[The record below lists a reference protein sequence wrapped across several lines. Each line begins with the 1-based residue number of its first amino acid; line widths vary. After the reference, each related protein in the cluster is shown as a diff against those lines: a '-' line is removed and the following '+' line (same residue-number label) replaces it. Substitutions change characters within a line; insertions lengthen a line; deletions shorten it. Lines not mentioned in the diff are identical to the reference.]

1 MAKYKDYGRKILAVL
16 LTIATV
22 LSASSIDFKA
32 LAAPEPTSSTIYS
45 GGSLGQIY
53 TNNSSNQ
60 KVNSVSFDMIQVAGI
75 PYDYTAYI
83 YENPTVDGDPQDG
96 VLRKVVEKSI
106 DTKAETVRSTINI
119 PIGNGDDGKPIVLTN
134 GEKLGVAI
142 VLSGNVGET
151 PIQFYESGTPE
162 TGNGYSKDTS
172 ASGWVERGD
181 IVTVSTESYGG
192 EPNDLTNIKM
202 NPATTF
208 LTVGDDDVAL
218 NTTYAPNY
226 KRTIAYTSSNISVII
241 QDGQKVHA
249 AGSGQASLTASYGD
263 VSDTKN
269 FTVFQNTVESGTWTY
284 NGSEIKP
291 KVEVWCGSKLTE
303 NTDYELKYSNCI
315 YPGIA
320 SVTIKGLNQYAGYSK
335 TYNYTIDKATLTQE
349 MVKSTKEGGTATYTI
364 DTSTGEVKSAT
375 IGNLTKDTDFTAV
388 ATYVSSAVGKVTYN
402 VIVTGKGNYV
412 GGPFTTSVD
421 VPADPSATI
430 DINAVV
436 DAVLTDDAG
445 NETNEFTYTGSD
457 ISPKVKFYLKDT
469 STVVNFADNVNVPP
483 SEESDASEDKK
494 TLTITGK
501 TSAGYSGTITL
512 DYWVVPLDIE
522 DAKIS
527 VEVQEEKQGSGKI
540 WTHTGNKI
548 EPKVTVKYTNGTTT
562 KTLKEGED
570 FELEYKYNTDVGTA
584 KIYISGIGNFT
595 GTRTEDFEIIADFVK
610 DASLKL
616 GGYTAN
622 FSNNFET
629 GYSVP
634 YRGTPYTTKP
644 TNFQLAGKSVKS
656 TDYTTIYINNTDAGT
671 AEIKYIGQ
679 GKYAGPGNEFTVK
692 FTITPKQ
699 LTSGLTVY
707 QQPHTYS
714 GNPEELSDGEYVVYD
729 GAKLLTKD
737 TDYKVSFTN
746 NINAGTASINVT
758 GIGNYGGMLLGTYTI
773 DKLPISDGNV
783 TIDSI
788 KDRTYTGAAQEPP
801 VVVKLNGV
809 EVPSSNYT
817 VSYSNNI
824 NVGTANVTLTGKG
837 NFTGSRNDV
846 TFKITPKTLANLTYT
861 IGGEPCTK
869 VSETGTSYTSE
880 YVADYTGL
888 EVKPAVVVY
897 DGGNVLTSND
907 YTVSYIDNIDVGTA
921 TARVSGRGSYAGSTV
936 YITFNINYKSIENTV
951 VTPTGTRKDGSIIYP
966 TVTVYDPTAPYGARD
981 LVEGTHYDIIATAT
995 SAGAGN
1001 TAIIR
1006 GKGNYVGEKKIT
1018 YDIGKD
1024 LSGNTINI
1032 QLWSPDGTAK
1042 QYEPDPSG
1050 AISFE
1055 YIGNQSPNVQI
1066 FDGGNIIAVS
1076 NYELTWEVISC
1087 SCPDPHSPYKQYN
1100 AGSKVRV
1107 TATGKGD
1114 NYYNSKTIEYTIKKK
1129 SLADNETMVLTDNNN
1144 TKTDNWTYT
1153 YDSLSKA
1160 VVPKIVYNVVGGDA
1174 ITLANTDYT
1183 LDKTAVGP
1191 NVVYDSSG
1199 NVTSIPVTIS
1209 AADNGNY
1216 SGSVTVNYVINP
1228 CPVSSDKIKIA
1239 TIDDQPYEGPG
1250 KEVRPE
1256 PVLTYKLSE
1265 TSTIPLVFDTDYDLG
1280 YNNNTSI
1287 GNKTDPNPPT
1297 VVITGKGNYSGTRN
1311 EKFNIVQRELTQDNT
1326 TITGV
1331 VSKEYNGN
1339 PQTQNMD
1346 EVSVWY
1352 NGNVLTSNDFDVS
1365 YTNNVKIGVGNIDT
1379 KQGPIMIITGKGAY
1393 TGTVYCPF
1401 TIQGNIDSDI
1411 FIIDGLEPE
1420 YPIINGDINITKDDI
1435 RVKYKDPT
1443 SASGAYIFVD
1453 PSYYELEKPSTI
1465 LPGERQLRIKGNGS
1479 VMYGTATQNIK
1490 LTGSFNDVTISGI
1503 LPVYDYTGSSITP
1516 SPTVKYGT
1524 RVLTQDDDY
1533 TLSYN
1538 KNTDAG
1544 TASITITP
1552 KVGRYYT
1559 DSASTTFKIQYNL
1572 EEAEISGYD
1581 KIYGYDYTGSQIT
1594 PNPITVKVH
1603 GKTLSS
1609 TNDYTLTYGKNKNVS
1624 EGGQIII
1631 TAKEGENATAHGT
1644 QEATFRINP
1653 VTITDFN
1660 AVFDPWTYPYTG
1672 QSQRP
1677 VPNVTKGTKTL
1688 TEGVDFRVEY
1698 PTDTVNVGFKPVNIV
1713 GMGNYTGK
1721 ITGDTTTGPYYH
1733 IGQVSITGS
1742 AVTIEVQDAY
1752 YAGGENVTP
1761 PYSVKYNGIPLVKDR
1776 DYTVTMSG
1784 THAEVGP
1791 NYSITFTGI
1800 NNFYGAVD
1808 KTFAIKQADLS
1819 KGVVKL
1825 SETSHEYTGSPIVPS
1840 IVATIDK
1847 GDGTPYYLKEG
1858 EDKDY
1863 VVTFNGGQAM
1873 IGVGTYSILVEGRNN
1888 FINSLSETY
1897 TVTAKDLSDSSKVV
1911 ITYDIDNDY
1920 TGAAV
1925 RPAPKVWDIARG
1937 VPLVEGTD
1945 YAVYYANNVAAAS
1958 KDSALPPTI
1967 TVVGQGNYTGT
1978 FSGTFNIGHPLGSL
1992 EIVLDSYQ
2000 YTYDGQL
2007 HVPGVQVKRGNIVL
2021 VEGVDYEKS
2030 YSNFDGS
2037 ALDANA
2043 GKKSVNITGYGGYY
2057 SDSSRTYDIVAKVAN
2072 ANMIKILPSL
2082 PKDESGNYYNVYT
2095 GTDIEPPVTI
2105 YDEEISSAIP
2115 VDPSN
2120 YDVAYVRNK
2129 DMSTPTNPALIK
2141 IVFKNNYAMG
2151 AESYTMPFYIKAKT
2165 IETGFEAYLP
2175 GGSQYA
2181 YTGNEVKPEV
2191 IVKPTSLDTVEG
2203 ELIEGVDYT
2212 LTYLNNVNAGT
2223 ANVVVTGINNYSGEV
2238 VLPYNVVANLNDS
2251 TIIAPDQFYTGSEVH
2266 APLTITCGGN
2276 SLVEGVDYTVI
2287 YTSEDN
2293 WQTRGTATITS
2304 LQPYYA
2310 GAATKDYNILFDPTI
2325 LKVVGYANEYSF
2337 TGGPIKPDF
2346 KVVTPDGQEI
2356 PYNPEDI
2363 TYYNSSTGF
2372 GDCTSIGTVTATIP
2386 LNIGD
2391 KACELKAV
2399 YDIIGRNINLCNI
2412 VPLYDNV
2419 YTGNKLY
2426 PPVIIRNEQGELL
2439 TEGVDYTLE
2448 YSNNIYPGVGKIV
2461 ITGKGNY
2468 IASVTK
2474 YFNIIAPN
2482 MLGLTA
2488 APEGD
2493 NAVKLSWLRN
2503 ARITGYEIYS
2513 GDCSVKYGSTSDTT
2527 FTVTGLKQATDYEFK
2542 VRTYITANGRTS
2554 YGEFKSVTGHS
2565 GMAKPEITVQ
2575 SLARQRA
2582 TINWTSAGSVT
2593 GYEIYRGSSATG
2605 TFSKIAVMPS
2615 SAGGYSDS
2623 NLVSGG
2629 TYYYKVRAYDK
2640 VGENQFVYGYF
2651 SDPKAVTIR

>member
-22 LSASSIDFKA
+22 LSTSSIDFKA

-60 KVNSVSFDMIQVAGI
+60 KVSSVSFDMIQVAGI

-83 YENPTVDGDPQDG
+83 YENPTIDGDPQSG
-96 VLRKVVEKSI
+96 VLRKVVSESM
-106 DTKAETVRSTINI
+106 DPLAETDKSTINI
-119 PIGNGDDGKPIVLTN
+119 DIGNGDDGKPIVLTN

-142 VLSGNVGET
+142 VLSGNVGEN
-151 PIQFYESGTPE
+151 PIQFYESGTSE

-172 ASGWVERGD
+172 TSGWVKRGD
-181 IVTVSTESYGG
+181 VVTVSTESYAT
-192 EPNDLTNIKM
+192 EPNDLTDITM

-226 KRTIAYTSSNISVII
+226 KRTITYTSSNDSII
-241 QDGQKVHA
+241 TQDSQKVHA
-249 AGSGQASLTASYGD
+249 AGSGQATLTASYGD

-284 NGSEIKP
+284 TGSEIKP
-291 KVEVWCGSKLTE
+291 TVEVKCGSVLTE
-303 NTDYELKYSNCI
+303 NTDYRLTYSNNI
-315 YPGIA
+315 NPGTA
-320 SVTIKGLNQYAGYSK
+320 SVTITGLNQYAGYSR
-335 TYNYTIDKATLTQE
+335 TYNYTINKATLTQD
-349 MVKSTKEGGTATYTI
+349 MVNSTKDGGAATYTI
-364 DTSTGEVKSAT
+364 DTSTGEVKSAV
-375 IGNLTKDTDFTAV
+375 IGGLTKDTDFTAV
-388 ATYVSSAVGKVTYN
+388 ATYVSSTVDKITYN
-402 VIVTGKGNYV
+402 VTVTAKGNYV

-421 VPADPSATI
+421 VSASPSATI
-430 DINAVV
+430 DINYVV
-436 DAVLTDDAG
+436 DAVLIDGEG
-445 NETNEFTYTGSD
+445 NETDEFIYTGGD
-457 ISPKVKFYLKDT
+457 ITPGVKFYLKDT
-469 STVVNFADNVNVPP
+469 DTEVSFANNVEIVT
-483 SEESDASEDKK
+483 SGGSAASEDENK

-501 TSAGYSGTITL
+501 NSAGYSGTITL
-512 DYWVVPLDIE
+512 DYWVLPLDIE

-527 VEVQEEKQGSGKI
+527 VEVQEETQGSGKI
-540 WTHTGNKI
+540 WTHTGNQIK
-548 EPKVTVKYTNGTTT
+548 PTVTVKYNNGTTT
-562 KTLKEGED
+562 STLIQGTDYEV
-570 FELEYKYNTDVGTA
+570 EYSNNTAVGTA
-584 KIYISGIGNFT
+584 RIDISGIGNFT

-622 FSNNFET
+622 FSNNFVT
-629 GYSVP
+629 GYTVP
-634 YRGTPYTTKP
+634 YRGTPYTTRIS
-644 TNFQLAGKSVKS
+644 NFTLAGKSAKAA
-656 TDYTTIYINNTDAGT
+656 DYTTQYINNTDAGT
-671 AEIKYIGQ
+671 AEIKVIGQ
-679 GKYAGPGNEFTVK
+679 GKYLGKEFTVK
-692 FTITPKQ
+692 FTITPKI
-699 LTSGLTVY
+699 LTSGLTVT

-714 GNPEELSDGEYVVYD
+714 GNAVELTDGEYVVYD
-729 GAKLLTKD
+729 GSKPLIKG
-737 TDYKVSFTN
+737 TDYDVSFTN
-746 NINAGTASINVT
+746 NINAGTASINVS
-758 GIGNYGGMLLGTYTI
+758 GKGNYGGTLLGTYTI
-773 DKLPISDGNV
+773 DPLSISDGNV
-783 TIDSI
+783 TIDPI
-788 KDRTYTGAAQEPP
+788 ADRTYTGAAQEPP

-809 EVPSSNYT
+809 VVPSSNYT

-846 TFKITPKTLANLTYT
+846 TFKINPKTLANLTYT
-861 IGGEPCTK
+861 LGGAPCTG
-869 VSETGTSYTSE
+869 SGTSYTSE

-907 YTVSYIDNIDVGTA
+907 YTVSYSGNINVGTA

-936 YITFNINYKSIENTV
+936 YITFGIDYKSIENTN
-951 VTPTGTRKDGSIIYP
+951 VTLTGTKKVNGIIYP
-966 TVTVYDPTAPYGARD
+966 TVTVYDPTAPYGAQD

-995 SAGAGN
+995 HAGAGN

-1006 GKGNYVGEKKIT
+1006 GKGNYRGEQIVT
-1018 YDIGKD
+1018 YDIGHD
-1024 LSGNTINI
+1024 LNDEEKTSVQVWTPNGNYEMPKESSGV
-1032 QLWSPDGTAK
+1032 
-1042 QYEPDPSG
+1042 YV
-1050 AISFE
+1050 FE
-1055 YIGNQSPNVQI
+1055 YIGDVHPSIKVFYDGNALTTNDFEIGLERLSGTND
-1066 FDGGNIIAVS
+1066 FD
-1076 NYELTWEVISC
+1076 
-1087 SCPDPHSPYKQYN
+1087 
-1100 AGSKVRV
+1100 AGTRIKVTV
-1107 TATGKGD
+1107 TGIGD
-1114 NYYNSKTIEYTIKKK
+1114 NYYNSKSAQYNISRKNINDSELI
-1129 SLADNETMVLTDNNN
+1129 AITDDSTNS
-1144 TKTDNWTYT
+1144 TKTSDWIYT
-1153 YDSLSKA
+1153 YDRLAK
-1160 VVPKIVYNVVGGDA
+1160 VVKPKIVYNVKDGAAV
-1174 ITLANTDYT
+1174 TLADSDYT
-1183 LDKTAVGP
+1183 KDKDSVGP
-1191 NVVYDSSG
+1191 NVLYDGGLIKS
-1199 NVTSIPVTIS
+1199 TPVTLTGT
-1209 AADNGNY
+1209 GNY
-1216 SGSVTVNYVINP
+1216 MGTVTLNYTINP
-1228 CPVSSDKIKIA
+1228 CSLSDTDVINVVDIGDQQYTGEQIRPLPVVQHTLSDASTRELVNGTDYELAYANNTAVATVSS
-1239 TIDDQPYEGPG
+1239 E
-1250 KEVRPE
+1250 
-1256 PVLTYKLSE
+1256 
-1265 TSTIPLVFDTDYDLG
+1265 
-1280 YNNNTSI
+1280 
-1287 GNKTDPNPPT
+1287 NPPT
-1297 VVITGKGNYSGTRN
+1297 VIITAKDRGNYTGQVTK
-1311 EKFNIVQRELTQDNT
+1311 KFNIIRRTLTQTNT
-1326 TITGV
+1326 TVTPIPDMIYDGQPKTPTGFSV
-1331 VSKEYNGN
+1331 YYNE
-1339 PQTQNMD
+1339 T
-1346 EVSVWY
+1346 
-1352 NGNVLTSNDFDVS
+1352 GNVLTTDDYDVEPV
-1365 YTNNVKIGVGNIDT
+1365 NNILFGVGDVEHNT
-1379 KQGPIMIITGKGAY
+1379 GPRVKITGKGAY
-1393 TGTVYCPF
+1393 EGTVYAPF
-1401 TIQGNIDSDI
+1401 TIKANIGDSNL
-1411 FIIDGLEPE
+1411 FAIDGLEE
-1420 YPIINGDINITKDDI
+1420 TYNIVKNGDIFDI
-1435 RVKYKDPT
+1435 NVGAFTVKYEDPYNPGNY
-1443 SASGAYIFVD
+1443 SIMD
-1453 PSYYELEKPSTI
+1453 DDLYELNKPSTI
-1465 LPGERQLRIKGNGS
+1465 VPGLAQLSVVGKGGI
-1479 VMYGTATQNIK
+1479 VYGTANKPVK
-1490 LTGSFNDVTISGI
+1490 LVGNLEYVTLSGI
-1503 LPVYDYTGSSITP
+1503 DPVYDYTGTAITP
-1516 SPTVKYGT
+1516 SPTVMFGT
-1524 RVLTQDDDY
+1524 KLLTEGVDY
-1533 TLSYN
+1533 NLSYSN
-1538 KNTDAG
+1538 NTNAG
-1544 TASITITP
+1544 TATISITPVEGNEYLTGS
-1552 KVGRYYT
+1552 K
-1559 DSASTTFKIQYNL
+1559 SANFKIQYNMD
-1572 EEAEISGYD
+1572 EAVISGYESS
-1581 KIYGYDYTGSQIT
+1581 YDYTGSQIT
-1594 PNPITVKVH
+1594 PNPITVTIH
-1603 GKTLSS
+1603 GNTLSNG
-1609 TNDYTLTYGKNKNVS
+1609 TDYDVTYGNNTNVS
-1624 EGGQIII
+1624 EGGLITV
-1631 TAKEGENATAHGT
+1631 TAKGDKTRGSKSV
-1644 QEATFRINP
+1644 QFRINP
-1653 VTITDFN
+1653 ASIVNTAQVTF
-1660 AVFDPWTYPYTG
+1660 AQATYPYTG

-1677 VPNVTKGTKTL
+1677 VPDVKIGTKTL
-1688 TEGVDFRVEY
+1688 TEGVDFRVDY
-1698 PTDTVNVGFKPVNIV
+1698 PSDSTNVGFKAISVV
-1713 GMGNYTGK
+1713 GMGNYTGRISGD
-1721 ITGDTTTGPYYH
+1721 ITTDPMTWPYYH
-1733 IGQVSITGS
+1733 IGEVSLTDP
-1742 AVTIEVQDAY
+1742 AVTIEVEDAY

-1776 DYTVTMSG
+1776 DYSVTMSG
-1784 THAEVGP
+1784 THAAVGT

-1800 NNFYGAVD
+1800 NNFNGAVD
-1808 KTFAIKQADLS
+1808 KTYAIREADLS

-1825 SETSHEYTGSPIVPS
+1825 SETSHEYTGSPIAPS

-1847 GDGTPYYLKEG
+1847 GDGTVYTLKEG

-1873 IGVGTYSILVEGRNN
+1873 IDVGTYSILVEGRNN

-1897 TVTAKDLSDSSKVV
+1897 TVTAKDLSDSSKVA
-1911 ITYDIDNDY
+1911 ITYDIDNEY
-1920 TGAAV
+1920 TGAEV
-1925 RPAPKVWDIARG
+1925 RPSPVVWDIARG
-1937 VPLVEGTD
+1937 VQLVEGTD
-1945 YAVYYANNVAAAS
+1945 YTVTYANNVAAAS

-2007 HVPGVQVKRGNIVL
+2007 HAPGVQVKKGSTVL

-2043 GKKSVNITGYGGYY
+2043 GKKSVNITGHGGYY
-2057 SDSSRTYDIVAKVAN
+2057 SDSSRTYDIVAKVAK
-2072 ANMIKILPSL
+2072 ANMIKIVPSL
-2082 PKDESGNYYNVYT
+2082 PKDESGNYYTVYT
-2095 GTDIEPPVTI
+2095 GTDIEPAVTI

-2165 IETGFEAYLP
+2165 IEAGFEAYLP

-2181 YTGNEVKPEV
+2181 YTGDEVEPEV

-2212 LTYLNNVNAGT
+2212 LTYINNVNAGT

-2251 TIIAPDQFYTGSEVH
+2251 TIIAPDQFYTGTEVH

-2276 SLVEGVDYTVI
+2276 SLVEGVDYTVT
-2287 YTSEDN
+2287 YTSDDN

-2310 GAATKDYNILFDPTI
+2310 GVATKDYNILFDPTI

-2346 KVVTPDGQEI
+2346 KVVTPEGQEI

-2426 PPVIIRNEQGELL
+2426 PPVIIRNERGELL

-2565 GMAKPEITVQ
+2565 GMAAPEITVQ

-2582 TINWTSAGSVT
+2582 TINWTSAGNVS
-2593 GYEIYRGSSATG
+2593 GYEIYRGSTATG

-2629 TYYYKVRAYDK
+2629 TYYYKVRAYEK
-2640 VGENQFVYGYF
+2640 VGDNQFVYGYF

>member
-1 MAKYKDYGRKILAVL
+1 MVKYKDYGRKILAVL
-16 LTIATV
+16 LAIATV
-22 LSASSIDFKA
+22 LTTSSIDLRA
-32 LAAPEPTSSTIYS
+32 LAAPEPTSTTIYS
-45 GGSLGQIY
+45 GGYLGEIY
-53 TNNSSNQ
+53 TNNSSTQ

-83 YENPTVDGDPQDG
+83 YENPTVDGDPQSG
-96 VLRKVVEKSI
+96 VIRKVVEKSI
-106 DTKAETVRSTINI
+106 DTSAETVRSTINI
-119 PIGNGDDGKPIVLTN
+119 PIGNGDDNKPIVLTN

-142 VLSGNVGET
+142 MLSGNVGDN
-151 PIQFYESGTPE
+151 PIQYYETGAPE
-162 TGNGYSKDTS
+162 TGNGYRKDTS
-172 ASGWVERGD
+172 TSGWEKRGD
-181 IVTVSTESYGG
+181 IVTVSTENAG
-192 EPNDLTNIKM
+192 EPYDLTDITM
-202 NPATTF
+202 NPTTTF

-218 NTTYAPNY
+218 NTTFTPNY
-226 KRTIAYTSSNISVII
+226 KRTIAYESSDETII
-241 QDGQKVHA
+241 KRDGQKVHA
-249 AGSGQASLTASYGD
+249 VGSGQARLTASYGD
-263 VSDTKN
+263 TSTYKD
-269 FTVFQNTVESGTWTY
+269 FTVFQNTIIDQGPWTY
-284 NGSEIKP
+284 TGSEIKP
-291 KVEVWCGSKLTE
+291 RVKVECGRELTE
-303 NTDYELKYSNCI
+303 NTDYRLTYSNCI
-315 YPGIA
+315 NPGTA
-320 SVTIKGLNQYAGYSK
+320 SVTITGLGTYAGYSK

-349 MVKSTKEGGTATYTI
+349 MVNSTKDGGTATYTI
-364 DTSTGEVKSAT
+364 DTSTGEVKSAV
-375 IGNLTKDTDFTAV
+375 IESLVKDRDFTAV
-388 ATYVSSAVGKVTYN
+388 ATYVSSSVDKITYDVT
-402 VIVTGKGNYV
+402 VTAKGNYK
-412 GGPFTTSVD
+412 GDHPFTTSVD

-430 DINAVV
+430 DINYVV
-436 DAVLTDDAG
+436 DAVLIDGEG
-445 NETNEFTYTGSD
+445 NETDEFIYTGGD
-457 ISPKVKFYLKDT
+457 ITPGVKFFLKGTDT
-469 STVVNFADNVNVPP
+469 PVSFANNVEIEPSGGST
-483 SEESDASEDKK
+483 ASEDKK

-501 TSAGYSGTITL
+501 NLEGYSGTITL

-527 VEVQEEKQGSGKI
+527 VDVQEETPGSGNVWI
-540 WTHTGNKI
+540 HTGNQIK
-548 EPKVTVKYTNGTTT
+548 PTVTVKYTNGTTS
-562 KTLKEGED
+562 TLTLGKDYEVH
-570 FELEYKYNTDVGTA
+570 YSNNTSVGTA
-584 KIYISGIGNFT
+584 RIEISGIGNFT

-622 FSNNFET
+622 YSNNFVT
-629 GYSVP
+629 GYSVT

-656 TDYTTIYINNTDAGT
+656 TDYRTEYSNNTDAGT
-671 AEIKYIGQ
+671 AEIKYIGLN
-679 GKYAGPGNEFTVK
+679 KYAGKEFTVK

-707 QQPHTYS
+707 QQAHTYS
-714 GNPEELSDGEYVVYD
+714 GNHEELSDGEYVVYD
-729 GAKLLTKD
+729 GSKPLIKG
-737 TDYKVSFTN
+737 TDYDVSFTN
-746 NINAGTASINVT
+746 DINAGTASIKVT
-758 GIGNYGGMLLGTYTI
+758 GKGNYDGTLLGTYTI
-773 DKLPISDGNV
+773 DPLSISDGNV
-783 TIDSI
+783 TIEPI

-846 TFKITPKTLANLTYT
+846 TFKINPKTLAGLEYT
-861 IGGEPCTK
+861 IGGVPCTK

-897 DGGNVLTSND
+897 DGGNVLTSDD
-907 YTVSYIDNIDVGTA
+907 YTVSYSGNINVGTA

-936 YITFNINYKSIENTV
+936 YITFNIDYKSIENTN
-951 VTPTGTRKDGSIIYP
+951 VTLTGTKKVNGIIYP
-966 TVTVYDPTAPYGARD
+966 TVTVYDPTAPYGAQD
-981 LVEGTHYDIIATAT
+981 LVEGTHYEIIATAT
-995 SAGAGN
+995 HAGAGN

-1006 GKGNYVGEKKIT
+1006 GIGNYRGEQKVT
-1018 YDIGKD
+1018 YNIGHD
-1024 LSGNTINI
+1024 LNDDEKTSVQVWTPNGNVEMPKEST
-1032 QLWSPDGTAK
+1032 GV
-1042 QYEPDPSG
+1042 YV
-1050 AISFE
+1050 FE
-1055 YIGNQSPNVQI
+1055 YIGEQYPSIKVFYDGSVLTTNDFEYSLERLSTNDND
-1066 FDGGNIIAVS
+1066 FD
-1076 NYELTWEVISC
+1076 
-1087 SCPDPHSPYKQYN
+1087 
-1100 AGSKVRV
+1100 AGTRIKVTV
-1107 TATGKGD
+1107 TGKGD
-1114 NYYNSKTIEYTIKKK
+1114 NYYNSKSAQYNISRKNINDSELIAIT
-1129 SLADNETMVLTDNNN
+1129 DDNNN
-1144 TKTDNWTYT
+1144 STKTADWIYT
-1153 YDSLSKA
+1153 YDRLAK
-1160 VVPKIVYNVVGGDA
+1160 VVKPKIVYNVKDGAAV
-1174 ITLANTDYT
+1174 TLTDSDYT
-1183 LDKTAVGP
+1183 KDKDSVGP
-1191 NVVYDSSG
+1191 NVLYDGELIKS
-1199 NVTSIPVTIS
+1199 TPVTLTGT
-1209 AADNGNY
+1209 GNY
-1216 SGSVTVNYVINP
+1216 MGTVTLNYTINP
-1228 CPVSSDKIKIA
+1228 CALSDTDVINVVDIGDQQYTGEQIRPLPVVQHTLSDA
-1239 TIDDQPYEGPG
+1239 STRELVNGTDYE
-1250 KEVRPE
+1250 
-1256 PVLTYKLSE
+1256 LTYA
-1265 TSTIPLVFDTDYDLG
+1265 
-1280 YNNNTSI
+1280 NNTDVADISSE
-1287 GNKTDPNPPT
+1287 KPPT
-1297 VVITGKGNYSGTRN
+1297 VIITAKDRGNYTGQVIK
-1311 EKFNIVQRELTQDNT
+1311 KFNIIQRTLTQTNT
-1326 TITGV
+1326 TVTPIQPMIYDGTPKTPTQFSV
-1331 VSKEYNGN
+1331 YYNE
-1339 PQTQNMD
+1339 T
-1346 EVSVWY
+1346 
-1352 NGNVLTSNDFDVS
+1352 GNVLTTDDYDVVPVPN
-1365 YTNNVKIGVGNIDT
+1365 TNVLFGVGDVEHNT
-1379 KQGPIMIITGKGAY
+1379 GPRVMIIGKGKY
-1393 TGTVYCPF
+1393 KGTVYAPF
-1401 TIQGNIDSDI
+1401 TIKANIGDSSL
-1411 FIIDGLEPE
+1411 FIIDGLEE
-1420 YPIINGDINITKDDI
+1420 TYNIVKNGDVFDINVGAFT
-1435 RVKYKDPT
+1435 VKYEDPNNP
-1443 SASGAYIFVD
+1443 GQFLIMD
-1453 PSYYELEKPSTI
+1453 PDLYELKKPQTI
-1465 LPGERQLRIKGNGS
+1465 VPGLAQLSVVGKGGI
-1479 VMYGTATQNIK
+1479 VYGTANKPVK
-1490 LTGSFNDVTISGI
+1490 LVGNLEDVTLSGI
-1503 LPVYDYTGSSITP
+1503 DPVYDYTGTAITP
-1516 SPTVKYGT
+1516 SPTVMFGT
-1524 RVLTQDDDY
+1524 KLLTEGVDY
-1533 TLSYN
+1533 NLSYSN
-1538 KNTDAG
+1538 NTNAG
-1544 TASITITP
+1544 TATISITP
-1552 KVGRYYT
+1552 VGGNEYLT
-1559 DSASTTFKIQYNL
+1559 GSKSVNFKIQYNMD
-1572 EEAEISGYD
+1572 EAVISGYESS
-1581 KIYGYDYTGSQIT
+1581 YPYTGNQWT
-1594 PNPITVKVH
+1594 PNPITVTVH
-1603 GKTLSS
+1603 GNTLSNG
-1609 TNDYTLTYGKNKNVS
+1609 TDYDVVYGHNTDVS
-1624 EGGQIII
+1624 EGGII
-1631 TAKEGENATAHGT
+1631 TVTGKGEKARGTKSVQFRITPVSIENA
-1644 QEATFRINP
+1644 QVTF
-1653 VTITDFN
+1653 
-1660 AVFDPWTYPYTG
+1660 AATYPYTG

-1677 VPNVTKGTKTL
+1677 VPDVEIGNKTL
-1688 TEGVDFRVEY
+1688 TEGVDFRVDY

-1713 GMGNYTGK
+1713 GMGNYTGRMSGD
-1721 ITGDTTTGPYYH
+1721 ITTDPMTWPYYH
-1733 IGQVSITGS
+1733 IGVVSLTDS

-1784 THAEVGP
+1784 THAAVGT

-1800 NNFYGAVD
+1800 NNFNGAVD
-1808 KTFAIKQADLS
+1808 KTYAIREADLS

-1825 SETSHEYTGSPIVPS
+1825 SETSHEYTGSPIVPR

-1847 GDGTPYYLKEG
+1847 GDGTVYTLKEG
-1858 EDKDY
+1858 ADKDY

-1873 IGVGTYSILVEGRNN
+1873 IDVGTYSILVEGKNN

-1897 TVTAKDLSDSSKVV
+1897 TVTAKDLSDSSKVK
-1911 ITYDIDNDY
+1911 ITYDIDNEY
-1920 TGAAV
+1920 QEGAEV

-1937 VPLVEGTD
+1937 VQLVEGTD
-1945 YAVYYANNVAAAS
+1945 YTVTYDNNKAAAS

-1967 TVVGQGNYTGT
+1967 TVVGLGNYTGT

-2007 HVPGVQVKRGNIVL
+2007 HVPGVQVKRGNTVL

-2043 GKKSVNITGYGGYY
+2043 GKKSVNITGHGGYY

-2072 ANMIKILPSL
+2072 ANMIKIDPSL
-2082 PKDESGNYYNVYT
+2082 LKDESGNYYTVYT
-2095 GTDIEPPVTI
+2095 GTDIEPAVTI

-2165 IETGFEAYLP
+2165 IEAGFEAYLP

-2181 YTGNEVKPEV
+2181 YTGNEVEPEV

-2212 LTYLNNVNAGT
+2212 LTYINNVNAGT

-2276 SLVEGVDYTVI
+2276 SLVEGVDYTVT
-2287 YTSEDN
+2287 YTSDDN

-2310 GAATKDYNILFDPTI
+2310 GTATKDYNILFDPTI

-2426 PPVIIRNEQGELL
+2426 PPVIIRNEQGDLL

-2554 YGEFKSVTGHS
+2554 YGEFKSVTSHS
-2565 GMAKPEITVQ
+2565 GMGKPEITVQ

-2582 TINWTSAGSVT
+2582 TINWTSAGNVS

>member
-1 MAKYKDYGRKILAVL
+1 MVKYKDYGRKILAVL
-16 LTIATV
+16 LAIATV
-22 LSASSIDFKA
+22 LTTSSIDLRA
-32 LAAPEPTSSTIYS
+32 LAAPEPTSTTIYS
-45 GGSLGQIY
+45 GGYLGEIY

-83 YENPTVDGDPQDG
+83 YENPTVDGDPQSG
-96 VLRKVVEKSI
+96 VIRKVVEKSI
-106 DTKAETVRSTINI
+106 DTSAETVRSTIDI
-119 PIGNGDDGKPIVLTN
+119 PIGNGSDGKPIVLTN

-142 VLSGNVGET
+142 MLSGDVGDN
-151 PIQFYESGTPE
+151 PIQYYETGAPE
-162 TGNGYSKDTS
+162 TGNGYRKDTGT
-172 ASGWVERGD
+172 SGWVKRGD
-181 IVTVSTESYGG
+181 IVTVSTENAG
-192 EPNDLTNIKM
+192 EPYDLTDITM
-202 NPATTF
+202 NPTTTF

-218 NTTYAPNY
+218 NTTFTPNY
-226 KRTIAYTSSNISVII
+226 KRTIAYESSNESII
-241 QDGQKVHA
+241 KRDGQKVHA
-249 AGSGQASLTASYGD
+249 VGSGQASLTASYGG

-269 FTVFQNTVESGTWTY
+269 FTVFQNTVGSGTWTY
-284 NGSEIKP
+284 TYTGSEIKP
-291 KVEVWCGSKLTE
+291 TVEVWCGSKLTE

-315 YPGIA
+315 YPGTA

-349 MVKSTKEGGTATYTI
+349 MVNSTKDGGTATYTI

-375 IGNLTKDTDFTAV
+375 IENLTKDTDFTAV

-445 NETNEFTYTGSD
+445 NVTDEFTYTGSD

-469 STVVNFADNVNVPP
+469 STVVNFADNVEIGPI
-483 SEESDASEDKK
+483 EGSDASDESK

-501 TSAGYSGTITL
+501 TTAGYSGTITL

-527 VEVQEEKQGSGKI
+527 VEVQEETPGSGKT
-540 WTHTGNKI
+540 WTHTGNQIK
-548 EPKVTVKYTNGTTT
+548 PKVTVKYTNG
-562 KTLKEGED
+562 KTSTLTLGKDYEVD
-570 FELEYKYNTDVGTA
+570 YDPNINVGNGR
-584 KIYISGIGNFT
+584 IYISGIGNFT

-616 GGYTAN
+616 GGFTAN
-622 FSNNFET
+622 YSNNFIT

-634 YRGTPYTTKP
+634 YRGTPYTTRIS
-644 TNFQLAGKSVKS
+644 NFTLAGKSAKEG
-656 TDYTTIYINNTDAGT
+656 TDYTTQYIYNTDAGT
-671 AEIKYIGQ
+671 AEIKVTGQ

-692 FTITPKQ
+692 FTITPKT
-699 LTSGLTVY
+699 LTSGLTVI
-707 QQPHTYS
+707 QQPHTYT
-714 GNPEELSDGEYVVYD
+714 GNVVELKDGEYWVYD
-729 GAKLLTKD
+729 GSKLLTKG
-737 TDYKVSFTN
+737 TDYDVSFAN
-746 NINAGTASINVT
+746 NINAGAASVNVT
-758 GIGNYGGMLLGTYTI
+758 GKGNYGGMLLGTYTI
-773 DKLPISDGNV
+773 DPLSISDGNV
-783 TIDSI
+783 TIEPID
-788 KDRTYTGAAQEPP
+788 DRTYTGAAQEPP

-809 EVPSSNYT
+809 VVPSSNYT

-846 TFKITPKTLANLTYT
+846 TFKINPKTLAGLEYT
-861 IGGEPCTK
+861 IGGVPCTK

-907 YTVSYIDNIDVGTA
+907 YTVSYSGNINVGTA
-921 TARVSGRGSYAGSTV
+921 RARVAGRGSYAGSVV
-936 YITFNINYKSIENTV
+936 YITFNIDYKSIENTV

-981 LVEGTHYDIIATAT
+981 LKEGTHYDVIATAT
-995 SAGAGN
+995 HAGAGN
-1001 TAIIR
+1001 TATIK
-1006 GKGNYVGEKKIT
+1006 GKGNYVGEKQIT
-1018 YDIGKD
+1018 YNIGED
-1024 LSGNTINI
+1024 LSGNKINI

-1055 YIGNQSPNVQI
+1055 YIGNQEPNVKI
-1066 FDGGNIIAVS
+1066 FNGSNIIAVE
-1076 NYELTWEVISC
+1076 NYDLTWEVISG
-1087 SCPDPHSPYKQYN
+1087 SGQYN

-1114 NYYNSKTIEYTIKKK
+1114 NYYNSKSIEYTIKKK
-1129 SLADNETMVLTDNNN
+1129 SLADNTTMTLTDISNNN
-1144 TKTDNWTYT
+1144 TKTANWTYT
-1153 YDSLSKA
+1153 YDRLTKA
-1160 VVPKIVYNVVGGDA
+1160 VVPKIVYNVDGGNA

-1183 LDKTAVGP
+1183 LDQTAVGP

-1228 CPVSSDKIKIA
+1228 CPVSSDKISIA
-1239 TIDDQPYEGPG
+1239 DIGDQPYEGPD
-1250 KEVRPE
+1250 KAVRPL
-1256 PVLTYKLSE
+1256 PVLTHTLSDA
-1265 TSTIPLVFDTDYDLG
+1265 STRDLVFGTDYDLS
-1280 YNNNTSI
+1280 YDNNTSI
-1287 GNKTDPNPPT
+1287 GKTTDPNPPT
-1297 VVITGKGNYSGTRN
+1297 VVITGKGNYSGTAN
-1311 EKFNIVQRELTQDNT
+1311 KKFNIVQRELKQDNT

-1365 YTNNVKIGVGNIDT
+1365 YTNNTKIGVGNIDT
-1379 KQGPIMIITGKGAY
+1379 KQGPIMVIKGKGAY

-1411 FIIDGLEPE
+1411 FIIDGLQPE

-1443 SASGAYIFVD
+1443 SASGAYIYVD

-1524 RVLTQDDDY
+1524 RVLTQDVDY

-1552 KVGRYYT
+1552 KEGRYYT

-1594 PNPITVKVH
+1594 PNPITVEVH
-1603 GKTLSS
+1603 GKKLSS
-1609 TNDYTLTYGKNKNVS
+1609 TNDYTLTYGNNKNVS

-1742 AVTIEVQDAY
+1742 AVTIEVGDAY

-1776 DYTVTMSG
+1776 DYTVSMSG
-1784 THAEVGP
+1784 THAIVGTG
-1791 NYSITFTGI
+1791 YSITFTGI
-1800 NNFYGAVD
+1800 NNFYGEVE
-1808 KTFAIKQADLS
+1808 KTYAIKQADLS

-1825 SETSHEYTGSPIVPS
+1825 SETSSEYTGSPIVPR

-1920 TGAAV
+1920 TGAEV

-2043 GKKSVNITGYGGYY
+2043 GKKSVNIIGYGGYY

-2072 ANMIKILPSL
+2072 ANMIKIVPSL
-2082 PKDESGNYYNVYT
+2082 PKDESGNYYTVYT
-2095 GTDIEPPVTI
+2095 GTDIEPVVTI

-2181 YTGNEVKPEV
+2181 YTGNEVEPEV

-2212 LTYLNNVNAGT
+2212 LTYINNVNAGT
-2223 ANVVVTGINNYSGEV
+2223 ASVVVTGINNYSGEV

-2276 SLVEGVDYTVI
+2276 TLVEGIDYAVT
-2287 YTSEDN
+2287 YTSDDN
-2293 WQTRGTATITS
+2293 WQTRGTATVTS

-2310 GAATKDYNILFDPTI
+2310 GTVTKDYNILFDPTI
-2325 LKVVGYANEYSF
+2325 LKVVGYANEYAF

-2346 KVVTPDGQEI
+2346 KIVTPDGQEI

-2426 PPVIIRNEQGELL
+2426 PPVIIRNEQGDLL

-2565 GMAKPEITVQ
+2565 GMGKPEITVQ

-2582 TINWTSAGSVT
+2582 TINWTSAGNVS

-2640 VGENQFVYGYF
+2640 VGDNQFVYGYF

>member
-1 MAKYKDYGRKILAVL
+1 MVKYKDYGRKILAVL
-16 LTIATV
+16 LAIATV
-22 LSASSIDFKA
+22 LTTSSIDLRA
-32 LAAPEPTSSTIYS
+32 LAAPEPTSTTIYS
-45 GGSLGQIY
+45 GGYLGEIY

-60 KVNSVSFDMIQVAGI
+60 KVNSVSFDMIQAAGI

-83 YENPTVDGDPQDG
+83 YENPTIDGDPQSG

-106 DTKAETVRSTINI
+106 DTSAETVKSSINI

-142 VLSGNVGET
+142 MLSGNVGDN
-151 PIQFYESGTPE
+151 PIQYYETGALE
-162 TGNGYSKDTS
+162 TGNGYRKDTS
-172 ASGWVERGD
+172 TSGWEKRGD
-181 IVTVSTESYGG
+181 IVTVSTENAG
-192 EPNDLTNIKM
+192 EPNDLTNITM

-226 KRTIAYTSSNISVII
+226 KRTIAYTSSNISVIT
-241 QDGQKVHA
+241 QDSQKVHA

-269 FTVFQNTVESGTWTY
+269 FTVFKNTVGSGTWTY

-291 KVEVWCGSKLTE
+291 TVKVECGSVLTE
-303 NTDYELKYSNCI
+303 NTDYSLTYSNNI
-315 YPGIA
+315 NPGTA
-320 SVTIKGLNQYAGYSK
+320 SVTITGLGTYAGYSK

-349 MVKSTKEGGTATYTI
+349 MVNSTKDGGTATYTI

-412 GGPFTTSVD
+412 GGPFTTLVD

-445 NETNEFTYTGSD
+445 NETDEFTYTGND
-457 ISPKVKFYLKDT
+457 ITPKVKFYLKDS
-469 STVVNFADNVNVPP
+469 STVVDFANNVEIVT
-483 SEESDASEDKK
+483 SGGSAASEDVNK

-501 TSAGYSGTITL
+501 KSAGYSGTITK
-512 DYWVVPLDIE
+512 DYWVMPLDIT
-522 DAKIS
+522 DGKIS
-527 VEVQEEKQGSGKI
+527 VEVEEETQGSGKI
-540 WTHTGNKI
+540 WTHTGNPI
-548 EPKVTVKYTNGTTT
+548 PPTVTVKYNNGTTT
-562 KTLKEGED
+562 STLIEGKDYEV
-570 FELEYKYNTDVGTA
+570 EYDNNINVGNA
-584 KIYISGIGNFT
+584 RINISGIGNFT
-595 GTRTEDFEIIADFVK
+595 GIRTEDFEIIADFKK

-634 YRGTPYTTKP
+634 YRGTPYTTRIS
-644 TNFQLAGKSVKS
+644 NFTLAGKSVS
-656 TDYTTIYINNTDAGT
+656 RNDYDATEYVDNVDAGT
-671 AEIKYIGQ
+671 AKVIVKGKN
-679 GKYAGPGNEFTVK
+679 KYAGKQFEVT
-692 FTITPKQ
+692 FTITPKI
-699 LTSGLTVY
+699 LTSGLTVT

-714 GNPEELSDGEYVVYD
+714 GNVVELADGEYAVYD
-729 GAKLLTKD
+729 GGKPLIKG
-737 TDYKVSFTN
+737 TDYDVSFTN
-746 NINAGTASINVT
+746 NINAGTASVNVT
-758 GIGNYGGMLLGTYTI
+758 GKGNYGGTLLGTYTI
-773 DKLPISDGNV
+773 DPLSISDGNV
-783 TIDSI
+783 TIDPI
-788 KDRTYTGAAQEPP
+788 ADRTYTGAAQEPP

-809 EVPSSNYT
+809 VVPSSNYT

-846 TFKITPKTLANLTYT
+846 TFKITPKTLAKLTYT
-861 IGGEPCTK
+861 IGGVPCTK

-907 YTVSYIDNIDVGTA
+907 YTVSYSGNINVGTA

-936 YITFNINYKSIENTV
+936 YITFNIDYKSIENTN
-951 VTPTGTRKDGSIIYP
+951 VTLTGTKKVGNIIYP
-966 TVTVYDPTAPYGARD
+966 TVTVYDPTAPYGAQD

-995 SAGAGN
+995 HAGAGN

-1006 GKGNYVGEKKIT
+1006 GKGNYRGEQIVT
-1018 YDIGKD
+1018 YDIGND
-1024 LSGNTINI
+1024 LNNDEKTSVQVWTPNGNYEMPKESSGV
-1032 QLWSPDGTAK
+1032 
-1042 QYEPDPSG
+1042 YV
-1050 AISFE
+1050 FE
-1055 YIGNQSPNVQI
+1055 YIGNVYPSIKVFYDGSVLTTND
-1066 FDGGNIIAVS
+1066 FDYSLERLSTND
-1076 NYELTWEVISC
+1076 N
-1087 SCPDPHSPYKQYN
+1087 DFD
-1100 AGSKVRV
+1100 AGTRIKVTV
-1107 TATGKGD
+1107 TGKGD
-1114 NYYNSKTIEYTIKKK
+1114 NYYNSKSAQYNISRKNINDSK
-1129 SLADNETMVLTDNNN
+1129 LIAITDDSTNS
-1144 TKTDNWTYT
+1144 TKTADWTYT
-1153 YDSLSKA
+1153 YDRLAK
-1160 VVPKIVYNVVGGDA
+1160 VVKPKIVYNVKDGAAV
-1174 ITLANTDYT
+1174 TLAGSDYT
-1183 LDKTAVGP
+1183 KDKDSVGP
-1191 NVVYDSSG
+1191 NVLYDG
-1199 NVTSIPVTIS
+1199 GSIKSTPVTLTGT
-1209 AADNGNY
+1209 GNY
-1216 SGSVTVNYVINP
+1216 MGTVTLNYTINP
-1228 CPVSSDKIKIA
+1228 CALSDTDVINVVDIGDQQYTGEQIRPLPVVQHTLSDASTRELVNGTDYELAYANNTAVASVSS
-1239 TIDDQPYEGPG
+1239 E
-1250 KEVRPE
+1250 
-1256 PVLTYKLSE
+1256 
-1265 TSTIPLVFDTDYDLG
+1265 
-1280 YNNNTSI
+1280 
-1287 GNKTDPNPPT
+1287 NPPT
-1297 VVITGKGNYSGTRN
+1297 VIITAKDKGNYTGQVTK
-1311 EKFNIVQRELTQDNT
+1311 KFNIIRRTLTQTNT
-1326 TITGV
+1326 TVTPIPDMIYDGTPKTPAGFSV
-1331 VSKEYNGN
+1331 YYNE
-1339 PQTQNMD
+1339 T
-1346 EVSVWY
+1346 
-1352 NGNVLTSNDFDVS
+1352 GNVLTTDDYDVVPI
-1365 YTNNVKIGVGNIDT
+1365 NNRMFGVGDVAQHT
-1379 KQGPIMIITGKGAY
+1379 GPLVQIVGKGAY
-1393 TGTVYCPF
+1393 EGTVYAPF
-1401 TIQGNIDSDI
+1401 TIKANIGDSNL
-1411 FIIDGLEPE
+1411 FTVDGLDGP
-1420 YPIINGDINITKDDI
+1420 YNIIKNGDVFDI
-1435 RVKYKDPT
+1435 SVEAFTVKYEDPYNP
-1443 SASGAYIFVD
+1443 G
-1453 PSYYELEKPSTI
+1453 SYSTMLDTLYELNKPSTI
-1465 LPGERQLRIKGNGS
+1465 VPGPAQLSVVGKGGI
-1479 VMYGTATQNIK
+1479 VYGTANKPVK
-1490 LTGSFNDVTISGI
+1490 LVGNLEDVTLSGI
-1503 LPVYDYTGSSITP
+1503 DPVYDYTGTAITP
-1516 SPTVKYGT
+1516 SPTVMFGT
-1524 RVLTQDDDY
+1524 KLLTEGVDY
-1533 TLSYN
+1533 NLSYSN
-1538 KNTDAG
+1538 NTNAG
-1544 TASITITP
+1544 TATISITPVEGNEYLIGS
-1552 KVGRYYT
+1552 K
-1559 DSASTTFKIQYNL
+1559 SATFKIQYNMDK
-1572 EEAEISGYD
+1572 AVISGYEST
-1581 KIYGYDYTGSQIT
+1581 YPYTGSVIEPQIT
-1594 PNPITVKVH
+1594 VTVP
-1603 GKTLSS
+1603 GTDLSPGI
-1609 TNDYTLTYGKNKNVS
+1609 DYDVTYGHNTDVS
-1624 EGGQIII
+1624 EGGII
-1631 TAKEGENATAHGT
+1631 TVTGKGEKARGAKSVQFRITPVSIENNATVNFAET
-1644 QEATFRINP
+1644 
-1653 VTITDFN
+1653 
-1660 AVFDPWTYPYTG
+1660 TYPYTG

-1677 VPNVTKGTKTL
+1677 VPNVTIGTKTL
-1688 TEGVDFRVEY
+1688 TEGVDFRVDY
-1698 PTDTVNVGFKPVNIV
+1698 PTDSTNVGFKAISVV
-1713 GMGNYTGK
+1713 GMGNYTGRMSGD
-1721 ITGDTTTGPYYH
+1721 ITTDPMTWPYYH
-1733 IGQVSITGS
+1733 IGEVSLTDP
-1742 AVTIEVQDAY
+1742 AVTIEVDDAY

-1761 PYSVKYNGIPLVKDR
+1761 PYSVTYNGIPLQKDR
-1776 DYTVTMSG
+1776 DYTIYMDVNHAQVG
-1784 THAEVGP
+1784 TGY
-1791 NYSITFTGI
+1791 NITFVGAGNFTG
-1800 NNFYGAVD
+1800 NVPM
-1808 KTFAIKQADLS
+1808 TFAIREADLS
-1819 KGVVKL
+1819 KGVLTL
-1825 SETSHEYTGSPIVPS
+1825 SETSTEYTGNPVTPS
-1840 IVATIDK
+1840 IVAKIDK
-1847 GDGTPYYLKEG
+1847 GDGTYYTLEEG

-1863 VVTFNGGQAM
+1863 VVIYRGVDAM
-1873 IGVGTYSILVEGRNN
+1873 VDAKTYTIEVVGKGN
-1888 FINSLSETY
+1888 FINSLSTPY
-1897 TVTAKDLSDSSKVV
+1897 TVTRKDLSNTGKVT
-1911 ITYDIDNDY
+1911 ITYSEDNDW
-1920 TGAAV
+1920 TGSEV
-1925 RPAPKVWDIARG
+1925 RPAPVVRDIDRG
-1937 VPLVEGTD
+1937 IELTEGVD
-1945 YAVYYANNVAAAS
+1945 YTVTYANNINAAS
-1958 KDSALPPTI
+1958 KDGINPPTM
-1967 TVVGQGNYTGT
+1967 TVTGINNYDGVVEN
-1978 FSGTFNIGHPLGSL
+1978 TFNIGHPLGSL

-2007 HVPGVQVKRGNIVL
+2007 HAPGVQVKRGSTLL

-2043 GKKSVNITGYGGYY
+2043 GKKSVNITGHGGYY

-2072 ANMIKILPSL
+2072 ANMIKIVPNL
-2082 PKDESGNYYNVYT
+2082 PKDESGNYYTVYT
-2095 GTDIEPPVTI
+2095 GADIEPSVTI
-2105 YDEEISSAIP
+2105 YDEEISSVIP
-2115 VDPSN
+2115 VDPSD

-2165 IETGFEAYLP
+2165 IEAGFEAYLP

-2181 YTGNEVKPEV
+2181 YTGNEVEPEV
-2191 IVKPTSLDTVEG
+2191 TVKPTSLDTVEG

-2212 LTYLNNVNAGT
+2212 LTYINNVNAGT

-2276 SLVEGVDYTVI
+2276 SLVEGVDYTVT
-2287 YTSEDN
+2287 YTSDDN

-2310 GAATKDYNILFDPTI
+2310 GTATKDYNILFDPTI

-2426 PPVIIRNEQGELL
+2426 PPVIIRNEQGDLL

-2554 YGEFKSVTGHS
+2554 YGEFKSVTSHS
-2565 GMAKPEITVQ
+2565 GMGKPEITVQ

-2582 TINWTSAGSVT
+2582 TINWTSAGNVS

-2640 VGENQFVYGYF
+2640 VGDNQFVYGYF